1 MQRARNHTANGSVT
15 LHWPEK
21 EQLQLLLEIAQEESL
36 SFLYNGIKDIRCPSY
51 ASRKTTT
58 VQLCLMG
65 LEPKF
70 PSFFMN
76 LLQKNVVMLMQCFF
90 FFFREVKNPG

>member
-1 MQRARNHTANGSVT
+1 MQRARNHTANGNVT

-51 ASRKTTT
+51 ASRKTTI
-58 VQLCLMG
+58 QLCLMG
-65 LEPKF
+65 LELKL
-70 PSFFMN
+70 PSSCMN
-76 LLQKNVVMLMQCFF
+76 LLQKKM
-90 FFFREVKNPG
+90 